1 MQTLEIEVP
10 DNKTRLVKEFLKD
23 LGVTVKVKRSKAPN
37 ADTIAAMDELKSG
50 KGKKF
55 KTVDD
60 LFKSIWAWDMF
71 EIVTSTKFLKD
82 LKLLK
87 KRSDKDFKL
96 LQQLITTL
104 AEKGHLGLHKKHKT
118 HKLTGNYKGYWECH
132 VKPDLLLIWD
142 ENEQIN
148 LLELVRTGTHSDLF

>member
-1 MQTLEIEVP
+1 
-10 DNKTRLVKEFLKD
+10 
-23 LGVTVKVKRSKAPN
+23 
-37 ADTIAAMDELKSG
+37 
-50 KGKKF
+50 
-55 KTVDD
+55 
-60 LFKSIWAWDMF
+60 MF

-87 KRSDKDFKL
+87 KRSVSDFQL
-96 LQQLITTL
+96 LQNVISIL
-104 AEKGHLGLHKKHKT
+104 ADKGHTGLDKKHKA
-118 HKLTGNYKGYWECH
+118 HKLSRTYKDYWECH

>member
-1 MQTLEIEVP
+1 
-10 DNKTRLVKEFLKD
+10 
-23 LGVTVKVKRSKAPN
+23 
-37 ADTIAAMDELKSG
+37 
-50 KGKKF
+50 
-55 KTVDD
+55 
-60 LFKSIWAWDMF
+60 MF

-87 KRSDKDFKL
+87 KRSADDFHT
-96 LQQLITTL
+96 LQQLIIVL
-104 AEKGHLGLHKKHKT
+104 AEKGHTGLEKKHRL

-148 LLELVRTGTHSDLF
+148 LVELVRTGSHADLF